1 MAEVIEQPAVE
12 QRTGERILGALLY
25 ALFGLIVGTVTTFLH
40 RGRVELFDTTLWVG
54 IVLGLACIL
63 CLGIGLRLYLVDRWM
78 TTGFAAGV
86 VAAVGVLGL
95 WNPGSSVVVVGD
107 AFGLAWLA
115 LASLIAAACAFWPQL
130 PSRRA
135 RTTPVRDE
143 YDGRSPTNLEE
154 SPK

>member
-1 MAEVIEQPAVE
+1 MTEVIEQPAAE

-40 RGRVELFDTTLWVG
+40 RGRVELFETTLWVG

-78 TTGFAAGV
+78 STGFA
-86 VAAVGVLGL
+86 VGVIVAVVGLGV

-107 AFGLAWLA
+107 VVGLAWLA
-115 LASLIAAACAFWPQL
+115 LASLVAAGCAFWPAL
-130 PSRRA
+130 PSRRS
-135 RTTPVRDE
+135 RTATGGGE
-143 YDGRSPTNLEE
+143 YDERSQP
-154 SPK
+154 S

>member
-1 MAEVIEQPAVE
+1 MTEVIEQPVVE

-63 CLGIGLRLYLVDRWM
+63 CLGLGLRLYLVDRWM
-78 TTGFAAGV
+78 TTGFAVGV
-86 VAAVGVLGL
+86 VVAVGALGL

-107 AFGLAWLA
+107 AFGIAWLA
-115 LASLIAAACAFWPQL
+115 LASLVAAACAFWPEL
-130 PSRRA
+130 PTRRV
-135 RTTPVRDE
+135 RTAPARDE
-143 YDGRSPTNLEE
+143 YDGRSHSNEEE
-154 SPK
+154 SPQ

>member
-1 MAEVIEQPAVE
+1 MTEVIEQPVVE

-54 IVLGLACIL
+54 IVLGLVCIL

-78 TTGFAAGV
+78 TTGFAVGV
-86 VAAVGVLGL
+86 VVAVGGLGL

-107 AFGLAWLA
+107 AFGIAWLA
-115 LASLIAAACAFWPQL
+115 LASLVAAACAFWPEL
-130 PSRRA
+130 PSRRSGTA
-135 RTTPVRDE
+135 PVRGGYDE
-143 YDGRSPTNLEE
+143 RSQTNLEE
-154 SPK
+154 SPQ

>member
-1 MAEVIEQPAVE
+1 MTDVIDQPVVE

-40 RGRVELFDTTLWVG
+40 RGRIELFDLTLWVG

-78 TTGFAAGV
+78 TTGYAAGV
-86 VAAVGVLGL
+86 VVAVGVLGL

-107 AFGLAWLA
+107 GFGLAWLA
-115 LASLIAAACAFWPQL
+115 LASLIAAACAFWPEL
-130 PSRRA
+130 PSRHARRA
-135 RTTPVRDE
+135 TGAGGYDE
-143 YDGRSPTNLEE
+143 RSQTNLEE
-154 SPK
+154 SPQ